1 MIICKYSNV
10 TNSYNDFSTL
20 RDLPEMLSHH
30 IAKTTAIPMLVVS
43 KDLFDLARGELI
55 AAGVDPSKLI
65 LISSE
70 EIFCVSLLPSKVEI
84 FVEKEAFKY
93 LHVRRTNLI
102 KRPKPL
108 DSVLPNSLGYHK

>member
-1 MIICKYSNV
+1 MIICKYSQV
-10 TNSYNDFSTL
+10 TNSYNEYVSL
-20 RDLPEMLSHH
+20 QELPVILEHHLSNF
-30 IAKTTAIPMLVVS
+30 TTTPILVIS
-43 KDLFDLARGELI
+43 KDHFDLARGELI
-55 AAGVDPSKLI
+55 ATGVDPSKLI

-70 EIFCVSLLPSKVEI
+70 EIFCVSLLPSKVVI

-108 DSVLPNSLGYHK
+108 DSVLPDSLGFHK